1 VDVDGVRLPVN
12 VSPDNYGGIVKNDD
26 MMYSIKGACCF
37 NLEQVV
43 VLLWNVIVNNSLGAL
58 ISSFW
63 MYFSPARKR
72 AVVLVELWPVQ
83 FLLLLTLPKF
93 GTTFIA
99 QCKSF

>member
-43 VLLWNVIVNNSLGAL
+43 VLL
-58 ISSFW
+58 
-63 MYFSPARKR
+63 
-72 AVVLVELWPVQ
+72 
-83 FLLLLTLPKF
+83 
-93 GTTFIA
+93 
-99 QCKSF
+99 